1 MPHTFRD
8 LKHNIGNTLQLQV
21 SPSNKD
27 ERFYVKL
34 IGVLK
39 NKSVLITTPRVDGG
53 SLKIED
59 KQKFIIRMMS
69 GSSALVFTST
79 TIHASN
85 HPYAHLHLTYP
96 DKLESITIRKAE
108 RTSCHLIVTVHK
120 TKESTS
126 EGISASIQDIS
137 NAGAQL
143 FSNEILGEV
152 GDNIVINAKFSVA
165 DMEQYLTI
173 PAIIRRSVELED
185 NKSKHE
191 YGVEFNTLEN
201 KDKLVLTAFVYEQM
215 MQQG

>member
-1 MPHTFRD
+1 MPQTFRD
-8 LKHNIGNTLQLQV
+8 LKQNIGNTLQLQV

-59 KQKFIIRMMS
+59 KQKFIVRMMS

-79 TIHASN
+79 TIYSSN

-108 RTSCHLIVTVHK
+108 RTSCNLIVTVHK
-120 TKESTS
+120 TKESTD
-126 EGISASIQDIS
+126 EGLSASIQDIS

-143 FSNEILGEV
+143 FSNEILGNV
-152 GDNIVINAKFSVA
+152 GDNILIHAKFSVA
-165 DMEQYLTI
+165 AMEQYLTI
-173 PAIIRRSVELED
+173 PAIIRRSVELKD
-185 NKSKHE
+185 NQTQRE
-191 YGVEFNTLEN
+191 YGVEFDTIKNE
-201 KDKLVLTAFVYEQM
+201 DKLVLTAYVYEQM
-215 MQQG
+215 MLQG